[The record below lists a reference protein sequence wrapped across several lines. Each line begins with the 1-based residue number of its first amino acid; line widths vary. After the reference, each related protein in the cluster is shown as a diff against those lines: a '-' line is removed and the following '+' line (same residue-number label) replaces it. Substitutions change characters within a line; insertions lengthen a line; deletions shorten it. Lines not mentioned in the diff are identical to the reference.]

1 MTTQTRSHVRPNG
14 SRSYS
19 TTGKFST
26 YVFLFVC
33 LGYFIL
39 PLFWLLISS
48 TKTNA
53 GLFNSFGFW
62 FAKDFGLAQ
71 NLKDLF
77 TYQDAAFMGWMKNTA
92 IYAISAAVGSSLI
105 SALAGYAFAQYRFA
119 GRSLLFGIVLAS
131 VFVPGTVFAV
141 PLYLLI
147 SKTGLSGSLLA
158 VILPTLISPFG
169 VYLMRIYAEQA
180 IPEELLDAARIDG
193 AGEFR
198 IFATIAFRLL
208 LPGYVTVL
216 LFAFVGAWNN
226 YFLPLLVLGKSEVYP
241 VTVGLAYWNSLAGQL
256 STHQILYPLIIT
268 GSVVGTLPVMILFL
282 FLQRFWQNGLALG
295 SIK

>member
-1 MTTQTRSHVRPNG
+1 MTSQTRSYVRSNG
-14 SRSYS
+14 FRTSS
-19 TTGKFST
+19 TSKFAT

-33 LGYFIL
+33 LGYFLL
-39 PLFWLLISS
+39 PLLWLFIAS
-48 TKTNA
+48 TKTNE

-62 FAKDFGLAQ
+62 LAKDFNLTQ
-71 NLKDLF
+71 NLKDVF
-77 TYQDAAFMGWMKNTA
+77 TYQDGAFIGWMKNTA
-92 IYAISAAVGSSLI
+92 IYATSAALGSSFI
-105 SALAGYAFAQYRFA
+105 SALAGYAFSQYRFA

-158 VILPTLISPFG
+158 VILPSLISPFG
-169 VYLMRIYAEQA
+169 VYLMRIYSEQA

-198 IFATIAFRLL
+198 IFITIAFRLL

-256 STHQILYPLIIT
+256 SAVQILYPLVIT
-268 GSVVGTLPVMILFL
+268 GSVIATLPIMILFL

>member
-1 MTTQTRSHVRPNG
+1 MATQTLSHVRSNG
-14 SRSYS
+14 PRRY
-19 TTGKFST
+19 TTGKFAT

-33 LGYFIL
+33 LGYFLL
-39 PLFWLLISS
+39 PLLWLSIAS

-77 TYQDAAFMGWMKNTA
+77 TYQDAAFIGWMKNTA

-105 SALAGYAFAQYRFA
+105 SALAGYAFSQYQFA
-119 GRSLLFGIVLAS
+119 GRNVLFGIVLAS

-158 VILPTLISPFG
+158 VILPTLVSPFG

-256 STHQILYPLIIT
+256 STHQILYPLVIT
-268 GSVVGTLPVMILFL
+268 GSVIGTLPVMILFL